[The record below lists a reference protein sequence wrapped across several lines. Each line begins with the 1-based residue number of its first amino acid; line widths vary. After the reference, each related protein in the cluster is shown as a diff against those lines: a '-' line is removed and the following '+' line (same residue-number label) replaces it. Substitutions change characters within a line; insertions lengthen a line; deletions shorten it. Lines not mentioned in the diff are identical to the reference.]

1 MAMLS
6 ESYHSRGPGEYLS
19 KWRGKIP
26 SWLSMSRSLF
36 LSRTELW
43 LYNCLITEQ
52 SLTEPKS
59 ADPQLGSYNNL
70 MSKDYID
77 RDMQMMTLLIAS
89 HCRSVRLAKHISRA
103 RVIRISVTIPMT
115 SGTESSAELHI
126 SLSHVS
132 NTTSMTK
139 DNLL

>member
-6 ESYHSRGPGEYLS
+6 ESYHPRGPREYLS

-36 LSRTELW
+36 LSRPELC

-52 SLTEPKS
+52 RLTEPKS
-59 ADPQLGSYNNL
+59 ADPQLESCNNL
-70 MSKDYID
+70 RSKDYID
-77 RDMQMMTLLIAS
+77 RDIQMTTLLVAS
-89 HCRSVRLAKHISRA
+89 HCGSVRLAKHFSRV
-103 RVIRISVTIPMT
+103 RVSRISITMTMT
-115 SGTESSAELHI
+115 SGTKLSANLHT

-132 NTTSMTK
+132 SITSMTK
-139 DNLL
+139 DSLV